1 MTGVAPLFSWLAPAV
16 LLISALL
23 TAGYLLPI
31 SIRGFFPGHDGEGK
45 LKFFEKCEPTHVMLI
60 PLIILTALMILAGM
74 FPGSLVELF
83 TSLAN
88 TLM

>member
-1 MTGVAPLFSWLAPAV
+1 M
-16 LLISALL
+16 
-23 TAGYLLPI
+23 
-31 SIRGFFPGHDGEGK
+31 
-45 LKFFEKCEPTHVMLI
+45 KFFEKCEPTHVMLI